1 MSLRD
6 EIRRELESM
15 GEPEYRAFSSGLL
28 PGVERIIGVRLP
40 RLRAFAGRIA
50 ARKSWR
56 NWLEEC
62 LRVSHPEEYFEEV
75 MLQGMVIGCA
85 DMESSSPGNAWRKR
99 TSLARAFVPKITN
112 WSVCDSFCSG
122 LKALALDR
130 EALREALAPY
140 PRSEREFE
148 ARFGAV
154 MIMMYFPEREY
165 LAWALESLDAARH
178 PGYYAR
184 MGVAWALSVCYMRF
198 PGETLEYLRS
208 GAPDRET
215 LGMTLRK
222 IRESRRVKGR
232 ERERILGFRAALR
245 ENERE
250 A

>member
-165 LAWALESLDAARH
+165 LA
-178 PGYYAR
+178 
-184 MGVAWALSVCYMRF
+184 
-198 PGETLEYLRS
+198 
-208 GAPDRET
+208 
-215 LGMTLRK
+215 
-222 IRESRRVKGR
+222 
-232 ERERILGFRAALR
+232 
-245 ENERE
+245 
-250 A
+250 

>member
-1 MSLRD
+1 
-6 EIRRELESM
+6 
-15 GEPEYRAFSSGLL
+15 
-28 PGVERIIGVRLP
+28 
-40 RLRAFAGRIA
+40 
-50 ARKSWR
+50 
-56 NWLEEC
+56 
-62 LRVSHPEEYFEEV
+62 
-75 MLQGMVIGCA
+75 
-85 DMESSSPGNAWRKR
+85 
-99 TSLARAFVPKITN
+99 
-112 WSVCDSFCSG
+112 
-122 LKALALDR
+122 
-130 EALREALAPY
+130 
-140 PRSEREFE
+140 
-148 ARFGAV
+148 

-222 IRESRRVKGR
+222 ILESRRVKGR